1 MIDIMDRINEREGTR
16 MGSDEI
22 LSQPCPC
29 VSPPAPVLIALGI
42 RYEDLTQTAERCGPP
57 SHRFGVSEAVL
68 DPDLSSAS
76 VLSVPA
82 PPFDLSSTP
91 GVHGIMAMEVTE
103 EELCPVQ
110 QFDRFLL
117 FHIISTYLTCVVFQP
132 WSNGA
137 MEVAEEDEELPYL
150 VTRED
155 NTTEWK
161 LPIDMVFNS
170 GNVVSIVTYS
180 ILLIISS
187 VGNITVLIILRR
199 KKTKR
204 SRINLLLMHLAIAD
218 LFVTLLMMP
227 LEIGWNF
234 TVAWTAS
241 DALCRVMAF
250 FRIFGLYLS
259 SFVLVCISIDRY
271 YAVLKPMALHGV
283 DRRARIMLSVAWVL
297 SIIFSTPQ
305 CSTTTAGDILVHQ
318 HGAELRQPA
327 FPTTRKIVLFHVE
340 PHSKVSWYVQCVTFH
355 SFPSKAQELA
365 YLVFGMAMMYG
376 IPLLVIIF
384 TYVSILLEIYRR
396 SRQTTTDTF
405 RRSSLGYLGKAKVR
419 TLKMTIIIV
428 LVFIICW
435 TPYYIMCVWYWSD
448 TKSAKKVDQ
457 WIQKFLFI
465 FASTNS
471 CMNPIVYGAFNIR
484 RRGAAVSGT
493 TTEGQVRD
501 RLSTFSSTGAD
512 HRPSSS
518 IRLVHFHSLQLIK
531 TG

>member
-1 MIDIMDRINEREGTR
+1 MIRNVYYQTLQ
-16 MGSDEI
+16 I
-22 LSQPCPC
+22 L
-29 VSPPAPVLIALGI
+29 
-42 RYEDLTQTAERCGPP
+42 
-57 SHRFGVSEAVL
+57 
-68 DPDLSSAS
+68 
-76 VLSVPA
+76 
-82 PPFDLSSTP
+82 
-91 GVHGIMAMEVTE
+91 
-103 EELCPVQ
+103 
-110 QFDRFLL
+110 
-117 FHIISTYLTCVVFQP
+117 
-132 WSNGA
+132 
-137 MEVAEEDEELPYL
+137 
-150 VTRED
+150 
-155 NTTEWK
+155 
-161 LPIDMVFNS
+161 
-170 GNVVSIVTYS
+170 
-180 ILLIISS
+180 
-187 VGNITVLIILRR
+187 
-199 KKTKR
+199 
-204 SRINLLLMHLAIAD
+204 
-218 LFVTLLMMP
+218 
-227 LEIGWNF
+227 
-234 TVAWTAS
+234 
-241 DALCRVMAF
+241 
-250 FRIFGLYLS
+250 
-259 SFVLVCISIDRY
+259 Y

-305 CSTTTAGDILVHQ
+305 
-318 HGAELRQPA
+318 
-327 FPTTRKIVLFHVE
+327 IVLFHVE

>member
-1 MIDIMDRINEREGTR
+1 
-16 MGSDEI
+16 
-22 LSQPCPC
+22 
-29 VSPPAPVLIALGI
+29 
-42 RYEDLTQTAERCGPP
+42 
-57 SHRFGVSEAVL
+57 
-68 DPDLSSAS
+68 
-76 VLSVPA
+76 
-82 PPFDLSSTP
+82 
-91 GVHGIMAMEVTE
+91 MEVTE
-103 EELCPVQ
+103 E
-110 QFDRFLL
+110 
-117 FHIISTYLTCVVFQP
+117 
-132 WSNGA
+132 A
-137 MEVAEEDEELPYL
+137 EELPYL

-234 TVAWTAS
+234 TVSWMAS
-241 DALCRVMAF
+241 DAMCRVMSF

-259 SFVLVCISIDRY
+259 SFVLVCISIDSTASRDSRPYLLATGKPYYTILPPLSMCPPIWVSLTTPGSSICIRIVQSCQVYPENVDVPRY

-283 DRRARIMLSVAWVL
+283 DRRARIMLTVAWVL
-297 SIIFSTPQ
+297 SIIFSAPQ
-305 CSTTTAGDILVHQ
+305 
-318 HGAELRQPA
+318 
-327 FPTTRKIVLFHVE
+327 IVLFHVE
-340 PHSKVSWYVQCVTFH
+340 PHSKVSWYAQCVTFH
-355 SFPSKAQELA
+355 SFPSKTQELT

-435 TPYYIMCVWYWSD
+435 TPYYIMYWSD
-448 TKSAKKVDQ
+448 IKSAKKVDQ
-457 WIQKFLFI
+457 WIQKFLFL

-484 RRGAAVSGT
+484 RRGATVSGT
-493 TTEGQVRD
+493 TTEGQC
-501 RLSTFSSTGAD
+501 LGMA
-512 HRPSSS
+512 
-518 IRLVHFHSLQLIK
+518 LQLQSKIIRNGRQYRKQNGHLPHNGTERARHIENWKKK
-531 TG
+531 TEAVRRDVLLSCVFRPETKEIVKR